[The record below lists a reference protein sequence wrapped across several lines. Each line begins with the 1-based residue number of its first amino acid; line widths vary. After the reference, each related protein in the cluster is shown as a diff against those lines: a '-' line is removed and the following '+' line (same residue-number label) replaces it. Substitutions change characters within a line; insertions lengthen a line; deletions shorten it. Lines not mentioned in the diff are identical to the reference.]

1 MPVGVQ
7 NHIIYEYIIYICRV
21 SSDQQDNIVDVDALD
36 MGSESIEEFDVL
48 EDCQEK
54 QLTPDVGADEV
65 LFVVVGVV
73 VVFSCSVSSSTLEL

>member
-1 MPVGVQ
+1 
-7 NHIIYEYIIYICRV
+7 
-21 SSDQQDNIVDVDALD
+21 

-65 LFVVVGVV
+65 LFVVVVGGVVV

>member
-1 MPVGVQ
+1 
-7 NHIIYEYIIYICRV
+7 
-21 SSDQQDNIVDVDALD
+21 

-65 LFVVVGVV
+65 LFAVVVVV

>member
-1 MPVGVQ
+1 
-7 NHIIYEYIIYICRV
+7 
-21 SSDQQDNIVDVDALD
+21 

-65 LFVVVGVV
+65 LFVVV
-73 VVFSCSVSSSTLEL
+73 VVFSCSLSSSTLELLISELLRVTTKEVKQDRL